1 MSPVGDLV
9 PHSRVVFILSCTLGA
24 LVAAAILALGYV
36 YAVMSFSA
44 RVAFALFT
52 DQEIADI
59 YTFLRTH
66 HGLE

>member
-1 MSPVGDLV
+1 
-9 PHSRVVFILSCTLGA
+9 VFILSCTLGA

-44 RVAFALFT
+44 RVAFGLFT